1 MGELERRIA
10 ALENLSTSALKAEW
24 QRVVG
29 SVPPRIS
36 PAMMRLALAWEYQAR
51 ALGGLPRTTQQK
63 LAPLAGGKSHTAEVR
78 AGMRLTRE
86 WDGVV
91 HVVTVSEDRII
102 RWRDK
107 EWRSLSEV
115 ARAITGTRWS
125 GPAFFGLKQRLAG

>member
-1 MGELERRIA
+1 MADLERRIG
-10 ALENLSTSALKAEW
+10 ALDNLSSSALKAEW
-24 QRVVG
+24 QRLVG

-36 PAMMRLALAWEYQAR
+36 PAMMRLALAWEYQAM

-63 LAPLAGGKSHTAEVR
+63 LAQLAGGKTHTAEVR

-86 WDGVV
+86 WAGVV
-91 HVVTVSEDRII
+91 HVVTIGEDRVI
-102 RWRDK
+102 RWKGR

-125 GPAFFGLKQRLAG
+125 GPAFFGLKQRLAR